1 MDGVN
6 RISRKGATTNHASS
20 VDHRRLQKSST
31 LNRRFVRRP
40 SAAAKTQQNAAKA
53 QQRAT
58 QTQQK
63 KAVASARV
71 SAQQT
76 STKTA
81 QQQLSSNKQQAQQQ
95 KAVVRSVAG
104 TRGASGKQSLIQH
117 SKAGKIQPSAAF
129 VEQQKRLRQKQQQ
142 NATQQQVG
150 KRITAQQLAKIRQQ
164 AATDLKQTR
173 KQESK
178 DIGPQGHKL
187 LDATRARMAAQAAP
201 APAKITAQERKD
213 RAIQQALQRMQSAE
227 NTKEDF
233 GEKKI
238 KKQHFWQKKRFAVAM
253 AMAIISIGLLGYL
266 VSLNLPDISVRV
278 AAMQAGISN
287 AYPSYVPSNYRLDG
301 LVKEENGKITMNF
314 KNDIG
319 KTFSL
324 IEEKSS
330 WDSTAVL
337 VNYVK
342 KNWGDDYSIAK
353 GQGLTI
359 YISGSKAV
367 WVNGGVLYIVDGE
380 AAELNSSDLHDIAV
394 SL

>member
-40 SAAAKTQQNAAKA
+40 SAAAKTQSTAKV
-53 QQRAT
+53 QQKVT

-63 KAVASARV
+63 KTVASAKV

-81 QQQLSSNKQQAQQQ
+81 QQQLGSNKQQAQQQ

-129 VEQQKRLRQKQQQ
+129 IEQQKRLRQKQQQ
-142 NATQQQVG
+142 NVAQQQVG

-164 AATDLKQTR
+164 AAADLKQTC
-173 KQESK
+173 KQESR

-187 LDATRARMAAQAAP
+187 LDTTRARMAAQAAP

>member
-40 SAAAKTQQNAAKA
+40 SAAAKTQQNATKA

-227 NTKEDF
+227 NTKDDF